1 MPSLV
6 SIDRQDAHTVVT
18 MDDGKVNKLSLD
30 MFGELNAAFDD
41 AVDRRLPVVLAG
53 RDGIFSAGFDLNLLR
68 GGGDDAMA
76 MVHAGFELS
85 YRMLSLPVPVVIAC
99 TGHAIAM
106 GVFLLLSGDY
116 RVGASG
122 DFRIGANEVAI
133 GITMPDF
140 GLEICRQRLTPAAFH
155 RAVINAEMF
164 APKDAVAAGFLDRT
178 AAAADVMDVARGM
191 ANHLGAL
198 DVDVHTRT
206 KLRAR
211 AGSLASIRAAID
223 GETGTLVAR

>member
-1 MPSLV
+1 MPSPLT
-6 SIDRQDAHTVVT
+6 IERHDAYTVLT

-30 MFGELNAAFDD
+30 MIGELQAAIDD
-41 AVDRRLPVVLAG
+41 AADRRLPVVLAG
-53 RDGIFSAGFDLNLLR
+53 RDGIFSAGFDLSRLR
-68 GGGDDAMA
+68 SGGPDAMT
-76 MVHAGFELS
+76 MVRAGFELS

-116 RVGASG
+116 RVGATG

-140 GLEICRQRLTPAAFH
+140 GLEVCRQRLTPAAFD

-164 APKDAVAAGFLDRT
+164 DPEDAVAAGFLDRAVP
-178 AAAADVMDVARGM
+178 AAHVTDIATGKAIDLA
-191 ANHLGAL
+191 AL

-211 AGSLASIRAAID
+211 AGSLAAIRAAID
-223 GETGTLVAR
+223 GDTGTLGLG